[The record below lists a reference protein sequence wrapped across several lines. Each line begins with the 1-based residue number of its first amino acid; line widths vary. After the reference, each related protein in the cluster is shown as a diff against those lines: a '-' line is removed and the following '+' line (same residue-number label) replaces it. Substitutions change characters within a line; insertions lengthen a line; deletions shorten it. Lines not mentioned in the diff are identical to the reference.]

1 MAGSDN
7 RCIAYQISDVV
18 SAMVDSTGA
27 PLCEL
32 RVDGGPTRNRY
43 LMQMQSDLLGIPVRI
58 PDFEELSGAGAA
70 YAAGLSVGLYNEKIF
85 QTLKRISYNAAMP
98 AQIRSEK
105 QNGWRRAVAAVR
117 KLGNY

>member
-1 MAGSDN
+1 
-7 RCIAYQISDVV
+7 
-18 SAMVDSTGA
+18 MVESTGA

-58 PDFEELSGAGAA
+58 PDSEELSGAGAA

-105 QNGWRRAVAAVR
+105 QNGWRRVVAAVQ